1 MWWAEGVPG
10 GTEEVPE
17 DTVRFTEGQRK
28 QGSESSSLTGEA
40 AGGWLEKD
48 QGFSFSARRESDRKE
63 EERTWGLTSALTF
76 SSTAATLWL
85 WHLRQV
91 HCLNF

>member
-1 MWWAEGVPG
+1 MWVEDVPG

-17 DTVRFTEGQRK
+17 DTVRFR
-28 QGSESSSLTGEA
+28 GSEKAWVGELIPDRMVRERP
-40 AGGWLEKD
+40 GLQLLSG
-48 QGFSFSARRESDRKE
+48 QNRESGRKE

-85 WHLRQV
+85 WHLSKYIV
-91 HCLNF
+91 